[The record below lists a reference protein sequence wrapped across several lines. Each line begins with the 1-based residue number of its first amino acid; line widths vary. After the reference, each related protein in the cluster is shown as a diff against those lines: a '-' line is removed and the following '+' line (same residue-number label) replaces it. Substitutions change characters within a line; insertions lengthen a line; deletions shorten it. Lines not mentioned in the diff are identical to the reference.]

1 MMFSFLELKEV
12 RKACDMLKEKEDVE
26 GKLKL
31 EDEKNDGMNNCT
43 LFVRYVVQGLIQ
55 CHGSLEVIQFS

>member
-12 RKACDMLKEKEDVE
+12 RKACDMLKEKEDVKGE
-26 GKLKL
+26 LKL

-43 LFVRYVVQGLIQ
+43 LFVRYVVQGLF
-55 CHGSLEVIQFS
+55 HVTGHWK